1 MWRVTTKQ
9 TIYGET
15 IPAGLRNDDGFV
27 CQFLGPTHWTGQ
39 GARYTEECAL
49 LRKRAE
55 IMCAALNR
63 ILPNP
68 QPQPEPVRVVEEV
81 QP

>member
-1 MWRVTTKQ
+1 MWRIITKE

-39 GARYTEECAL
+39 DARYTKECAL

-55 IMCAALNR
+55 IMCAALNQDAVH
-63 ILPNP
+63 P
-68 QPQPEPVRVVEEV
+68 
-81 QP
+81 

>member
-1 MWRVTTKQ
+1 MWRIITKE

-15 IPAGLRNDDGFV
+15 IPDGLRDGRGFV
-27 CQFLGPTHWTGQ
+27 CQFLAPTHWTGQ
-39 GARYTEECAL
+39 DARYTEECAL

-63 ILPNP
+63 
-68 QPQPEPVRVVEEV
+68 EAV
-81 QP
+81 